1 MSFCGYAVFTYK
13 ERYSKPQKQKQKQ
26 KQKKISTRTQGQMP
40 TSSEKN
46 DFKES
51 LDFIKEI
58 YKVRP
63 ETGNINYY
71 DCDCTNFPEYIPIV
85 PDNEE
90 E

>member
-1 MSFCGYAVFTYK
+1 MSFCGYAVFTK
-13 ERYSKPQKQKQKQ
+13 ERYAKPQ
-26 KQKKISTRTQGQMP
+26 KQKKISTKTQGQTP
-40 TSSEKN
+40 SSSEKN

-51 LDFIKEI
+51 LDFIREI

-71 DCDCTNFPEYIPIV
+71 DCDCTNFPEYIPII
-85 PDNEE
+85 PDKEE